1 MMTLDAQR
9 REELVE
15 RFARRVVQMGM
26 TAPAI
31 LFLEA
36 YKPLSFLGAQ
46 LLWVSGPFLNLIV
59 QPTDLH
65 DFTVL
70 VQDDAGTEALIER
83 LESFQKNNSSSN
95 LQHRT

>member
-1 MMTLDAQR
+1 MTLSAQR
-9 REELVE
+9 REELIDH
-15 RFARRVVQMGM
+15 FAQRVAQGGM

-46 LLWVSGPFLNLIV
+46 LLWFSEPFLNVLIR
-59 QPTDLH
+59 PADLH
-65 DFTVL
+65 DFTML
-70 VQDDAGTEALIER
+70 IQDEAGTEALIER
-83 LESFQKNNSSSN
+83 LESLHRTNSSSN

>member
-1 MMTLDAQR
+1 MTLPAQR
-9 REELVE
+9 REELLD
-15 RFARRVVQMGM
+15 RFAQRVVQMGM

-46 LLWVSGPFLNLIV
+46 LLWFSEPFLNLLIR
-59 QPTDLH
+59 PADLH

-70 VQDDAGTEALIER
+70 IQDEAGTEALIER
-83 LESFQKNNSSSN
+83 LESLPRNPSSSN
-95 LQHRT
+95 VQHRT